1 MESLLKCAGA
11 IMKSK
16 ILAID
21 LEGRLRKNGYI
32 EMIQINTGL
41 NTFLFDIHQIL
52 LNNDF
57 ETF

>member
-1 MESLLKCAGA
+1 
-11 IMKSK
+11 MKSK
-16 ILAID
+16 ILGID